1 MFLLY
6 FALPLLVPTLYFAG
20 VFTKRK
26 TRALISKNKTKKLNN
41 EIAAKR
47 EAEHEEEQKERQ
59 FMISSAVERMVRED
73 NLLADV
79 TDEVRVE
86 AAEHNRENDEEA
98 IQREIAFEMR
108 VRGVYGYAEGM
119 TKSIFDFLPDP
130 FETARSG
137 ATMSADSRDFYTLNA
152 QDMRFIQDEYKAQ
165 SEAAKS
171 KNFGGTQIKNEM
183 KVLDELRADN
193 VRSTIHLNAARR
205 ETRGT
210 HMSDAERELEALVAP
225 SAKSLTEA
233 E

>member
-1 MFLLY
+1 MIFLYVL
-6 FALPLLVPTLYFAG
+6 LPLLIPALYFAG
-20 VFTKRK
+20 VFTTRK
-26 TRALISKNKTKKLNN
+26 TNKLIRQSKTKKLNK

-47 EAEHEEEQKERQ
+47 EAEHEEEQAERQ
-59 FMISSAVERMVRED
+59 LMIVGAVERMVRED

-86 AAEHNRENDEEA
+86 ATELNREDDEEA

-108 VRGVYGYAEGM
+108 ARGVYGYAEGM

-130 FETARSG
+130 FSTARKG
-137 ATMSADSRDFYTLNA
+137 GPMSAESREFYSLNA
-152 QDMRFIQDEYKAQ
+152 QDLRFIQEEYRAQ
-165 SEAAKS
+165 SEAAKA

-183 KVLDELRADN
+183 KALEELRADN

-205 ETRGT
+205 ETRGS
-210 HMSDAERELEALVAP
+210 HMSSVERELEALVAP